1 MNAITI
7 RPERPDDYEA
17 IAKLVH
23 ESFRYGT
30 PYSDGT
36 AEEKLVNEIRSKQ
49 YYIPELSFI
58 AEMNGQ
64 MAGHFMLS
72 HFPISGQHEDKFL
85 ILTPVAVEYQHL
97 RQGIGKAMITLGL
110 EKAKELGYQGVLVE
124 GNPDFYHIFGFVTST
139 KYNIYP
145 SKEVQLPAPECL
157 MVLELCKDGL
167 SCIKGEV
174 SYEMY
179 DSI

>member
-1 MNAITI
+1 MNTITI
-7 RPERPDDYEA
+7 RPEWPDDYEA

-97 RQGIGKAMITLGL
+97 RQGIGK
-110 EKAKELGYQGVLVE
+110 
-124 GNPDFYHIFGFVTST
+124 
-139 KYNIYP
+139 
-145 SKEVQLPAPECL
+145 
-157 MVLELCKDGL
+157 
-167 SCIKGEV
+167 V
-174 SYEMY
+174 SLL
-179 DSI
+179 